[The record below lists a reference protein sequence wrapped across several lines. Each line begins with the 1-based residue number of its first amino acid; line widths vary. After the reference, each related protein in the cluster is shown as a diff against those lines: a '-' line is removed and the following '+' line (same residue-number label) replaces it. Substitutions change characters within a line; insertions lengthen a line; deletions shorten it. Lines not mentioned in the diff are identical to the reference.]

1 MRMATSLTGA
11 VAAALGATA
20 CCTLPLLLVAAG
32 VGGAW
37 LSTLESIQ
45 PARPAFV
52 LIAAAFLFLA
62 DRRLE
67 KSEQAACAGG
77 VCPTPEV
84 RARQRRW
91 LRIITAL
98 VFFLLL
104 SPALVRWVL

>member
-1 MRMATSLTGA
+1 MKFSASLAGA

-37 LSTLESIQ
+37 VSTLESIQ

-52 LIAAAFLFLA
+52 LVAALLLYLA

-67 KSEQAACAGG
+67 KNEVLACEGG
-77 VCPTPEV
+77 TCPTPDV
-84 RARQRRW
+84 RRRQRRW
-91 LRIITAL
+91 LRIVIAVT
-98 VFFLLL
+98 FFLLL